1 MVALRKWLEAKK
13 VSGKSSRK
21 THSVIYQESET
32 YVIKSFLSLS
42 FFKPPKAIL
51 VPGMYFLGFSRY
63 SNYMPSPVSKTIP
76 TPFIVVVAS
85 QAYQSVFIPDDT
97 LLLVGIGVGEA
108 LNGSRL
114 ASKETVKVRSDLVGT
129 ALLEGV
135 ALGTAGLE
143 QVRTLSVVTW

>member
-1 MVALRKWLEAKK
+1 
-13 VSGKSSRK
+13 
-21 THSVIYQESET
+21 
-32 YVIKSFLSLS
+32 
-42 FFKPPKAIL
+42 
-51 VPGMYFLGFSRY
+51 
-63 SNYMPSPVSKTIP
+63 MPSPVSKTIP
-76 TPFIVVVAS
+76 TPFIDVVAS